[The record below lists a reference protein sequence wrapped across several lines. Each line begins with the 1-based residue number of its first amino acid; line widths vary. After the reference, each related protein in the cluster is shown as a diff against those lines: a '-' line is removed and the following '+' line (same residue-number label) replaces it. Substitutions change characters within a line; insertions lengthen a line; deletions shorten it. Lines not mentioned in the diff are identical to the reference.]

1 MPNSPRYKLAKLIA
15 DALNAL
21 TRGIIQGAASIE
33 FHLAEFNA
41 KLESK
46 TLRLAEAA
54 DAKAVQV
61 AEDVHDKLI
70 AVHHTTMKEA
80 SVMYEAAQREAYLII
95 QRAKLDRERMV
106 NAAADGCDEVRQ
118 ALRKA
123 RNWHDA

>member
-21 TRGIIQGAASIE
+21 TRGIVQGAASIE

-41 KLESK
+41 KLENK
-46 TLRLAEAA
+46 AALLAIDA
-54 DAKAVQV
+54 DAKAIQI

-70 AVHHTTMKEA
+70 ATHHATMKEA
-80 SVMYEAAQREAYLII
+80 HEMYTTACAEAQLLVAKAMAE
-95 QRAKLDRERMV
+95 RAMRVAL
-106 NAAADGCDEVRQ
+106 AADGCDEVRT

-123 RNWHDA
+123 RDWHDA